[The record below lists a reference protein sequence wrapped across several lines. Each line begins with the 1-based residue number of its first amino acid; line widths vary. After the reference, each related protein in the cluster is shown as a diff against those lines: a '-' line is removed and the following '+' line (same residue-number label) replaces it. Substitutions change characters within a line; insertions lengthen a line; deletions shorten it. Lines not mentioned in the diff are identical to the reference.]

1 MNTTQDTTTTET
13 TEAESFVDRCAR
25 ERRERAAQC
34 GALAADLARQM
45 TATTNEAW
53 QAKTDEE
60 LHYEHFLLIRLRDGL
75 ELFISGRWSGANHW
89 HVSLGSL
96 TMPDGT
102 KQSTRDH
109 KRRDEAGETSLNT
122 SKAKP
127 SAQIVRDIRRRLWP
141 FADEL
146 CARALAHHAKK
157 CDEAN
162 RRDAIRERL
171 VKASHYQ
178 LEANE
183 REPARLTKWGTP
195 HIRAEIRTWGTD
207 EVKFEFDCSPEQAE
221 QIVAILCQHPK
232 ADEQPAENQEEPA
245 A

>member
-1 MNTTQDTTTTET
+1 MNETTQNTTTTET
-13 TEAESFVDRCAR
+13 TETESFVDRCAR
-25 ERRERAAQC
+25 ERRETATRC
-34 GALAADLARQM
+34 DALAKDLARQM
-45 TATTNEAW
+45 TAASNQAW
-53 QAKTDEE
+53 TPKTDEE
-60 LHYEHFLLIRLRDGL
+60 LHYEHFLLIRARDGL
-75 ELFISGRWSGANHW
+75 ELFISGRWSGKNHW

-96 TMPDGT
+96 AMPDGT

-122 SKAKP
+122 SKTKTP
-127 SAQIVRDIRRRLWP
+127 EQIVRDIRRRLFP

-157 CDEAN
+157 TNEAN

-178 LEANE
+178 LEAND

-195 HIRAEIRTWGTD
+195 HIRAEIRTYGSD
-207 EVKFEFDCSPEQAE
+207 EVKFEFDCSPDQAE
-221 QIVAILCQHPK
+221 QIVAILCRPTAEAK
-232 ADEQPAENQEEPA
+232 DEA
-245 A
+245 AA

>member
-1 MNTTQDTTTTET
+1 MNETTQNTTTTET
-13 TEAESFVDRCAR
+13 TETESFVDRCAR
-25 ERRERAAQC
+25 ERRETAARCDTLAQ
-34 GALAADLARQM
+34 ALAKQM
-45 TATTNEAW
+45 TTSAETWT
-53 QAKTDEE
+53 AKTDEE
-60 LHYEHFLLIRLRDGL
+60 LHYEHFLLIRARDGL
-75 ELFISGRWSGANHW
+75 ELFISGRWSGKNHW

-96 TMPDGT
+96 LMPDGT

-122 SKAKP
+122 SKTKTP
-127 SAQIVRDIRRRLWP
+127 EQIVRDIRRRLFP

-157 CDEAN
+157 TDEAN

-178 LEANE
+178 LEKND

-195 HIRAEIRTWGTD
+195 HIRAEIRTYGTD
-207 EVKFEFDCSPEQAE
+207 EIKFEFDCSPEQAE
-221 QIVAILCQHPK
+221 QIVAILCQP
-232 ADEQPAENQEEPA
+232 QPEAAEEQEETA